1 MGNGGNT
8 KLQSTIPPSSLFP
21 QRGGWA
27 QERAWPV
34 ERMMHLSGMRR
45 GTMWL
50 WVGLLAL
57 AGCKASSAPPKDEKT
72 VTIFVA
78 ASTKEAVEKL
88 AKDFTAETGIKVEVS
103 PGPSSGLAKQIE
115 QGAPADLF
123 LSADQPMA
131 DYLAGKGLV
140 EQRRVLLHNRLVVVV
155 PAHSELM
162 PKELPDLADPRV
174 KKLALAEEKV
184 PAGEYAREALRKAE
198 VWDQVKDRV
207 VGGSDVRVTLQHVEN
222 GVEAGLVYYTDTVGN
237 TKVKVAFEVDPK
249 LHKPIEYPLVLI
261 KRPRIKEAARRF
273 YEYLGSEKAAE
284 VFRAANFDVPK

>member
-131 DYLAGKGLV
+131 DYLAGKPARPGNADT
-140 EQRRVLLHNRLVVVV
+140 ERRHSYKPCRAPVSTEAELLQKIRKYQQN
-155 PAHSELM
+155 SF
-162 PKELPDLADPRV
+162 DPI
-174 KKLALAEEKV
+174 
-184 PAGEYAREALRKAE
+184 LR
-198 VWDQVKDRV
+198 
-207 VGGSDVRVTLQHVEN
+207 
-222 GVEAGLVYYTDTVGN
+222 
-237 TKVKVAFEVDPK
+237 
-249 LHKPIEYPLVLI
+249 II
-261 KRPRIKEAARRF
+261 
-273 YEYLGSEKAAE
+273 
-284 VFRAANFDVPK
+284 